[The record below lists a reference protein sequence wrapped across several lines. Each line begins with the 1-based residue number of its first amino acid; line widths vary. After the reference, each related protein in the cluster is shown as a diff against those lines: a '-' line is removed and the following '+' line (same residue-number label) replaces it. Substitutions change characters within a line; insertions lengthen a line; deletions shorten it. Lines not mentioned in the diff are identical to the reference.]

1 MLPQCKDNHSLS
13 FLRQADGYSSARA
26 EKGTEKQEIDL
37 FPLTLENQSIFRR
50 MKKVLC
56 LLLMLPFAAAYGQLP
71 DTQMLNMEKQ
81 VISQE
86 FRVGFG
92 RSSENRDNEQA
103 SF

>member
-1 MLPQCKDNHSLS
+1 
-13 FLRQADGYSSARA
+13 
-26 EKGTEKQEIDL
+26 
-37 FPLTLENQSIFRR
+37 

-92 RSSENRDNEQA
+92 RSSENRDTEQA